1 MLFHWHQI
9 PLALRLHLLRLLSQ
23 APS

>member
-9 PLALRLHLLRLLSQ
+9 PLALRLQLLRLLSQ